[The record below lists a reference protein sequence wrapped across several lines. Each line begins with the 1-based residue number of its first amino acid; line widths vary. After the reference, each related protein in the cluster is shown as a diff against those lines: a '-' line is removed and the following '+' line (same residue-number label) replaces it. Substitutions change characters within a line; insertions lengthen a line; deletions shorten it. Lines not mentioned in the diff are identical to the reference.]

1 MGAKH
6 LKNIIVDTNVLIDEF
21 EKVLH
26 IEDSTIVIPAI
37 VFEELDDLKTRDGS
51 IGQKARKVIR
61 ELDALL
67 EKGDILKDIQ
77 LQNSNSELKVVW
89 DNRGH
94 EERND
99 FKVLDVV
106 DIVSQ
111 YYPNTYLYTKDI
123 SLKLIAK
130 SWGVKLYKPTPKEVE
145 VELFMSYM

>member
-1 MGAKH
+1 MINKT
-6 LKNIIVDTNVLIDEF
+6 NIIVDTNVLIDEF

-67 EKGDILKDIQ
+67 EKGDILKGIQ

-89 DNRGH
+89 DDRGH

-111 YYPNTYLYTKDI
+111 HYPDTYLYTKDI

-130 SWGVKLYKPTPKEVE
+130 SWESNYINQPQKEVE